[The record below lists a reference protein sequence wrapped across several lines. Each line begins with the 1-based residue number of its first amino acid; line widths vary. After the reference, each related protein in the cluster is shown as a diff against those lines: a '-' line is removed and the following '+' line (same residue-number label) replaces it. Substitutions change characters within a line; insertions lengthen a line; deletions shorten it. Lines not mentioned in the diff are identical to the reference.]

1 MKEVTHE
8 DDNGVKIVDEAF
20 SPKKTTVASE
30 ETTKALRTYL
40 ERVVMYGSG
49 NSTFIEGYHI
59 GGKTGTAQ
67 KVENGRYQDGKYIS
81 SFVGM
86 APVDDPKVTIMITV
100 DEPSNGAYYA
110 GQVAAPYAKNLFM
123 DIFNY
128 LDNKFSDENTSQISR
143 DVVIPDVRNLKVDEA
158 KKVLK

>member
-1 MKEVTHE
+1 
-8 DDNGVKIVDEAF
+8 
-20 SPKKTTVASE
+20 
-30 ETTKALRTYL
+30 
-40 ERVVMYGSG
+40 
-49 NSTFIEGYHI
+49 
-59 GGKTGTAQ
+59 
-67 KVENGRYQDGKYIS
+67 
-81 SFVGM
+81 M

-110 GQVAAPYAKNLFM
+110 GQVAAPYAKNIFM

-158 KKVLK
+158 KKVLKEAKLDFTIDGSGEKVVDMSP